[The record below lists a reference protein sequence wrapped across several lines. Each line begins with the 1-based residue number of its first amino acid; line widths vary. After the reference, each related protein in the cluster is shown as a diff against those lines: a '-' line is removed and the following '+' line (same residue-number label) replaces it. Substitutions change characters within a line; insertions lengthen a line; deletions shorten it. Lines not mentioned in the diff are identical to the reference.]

1 MILKDKLAEKGLN
14 SSSLARL
21 LGVSPSTAWRW
32 IYKNSVPHSVF
43 VPTLAKLGVYDDSR
57 DAVKSVAQV
66 EKDYN
71 FRLRF
76 DPLLAGL
83 KRELDTMTL
92 KADLLDKKLQE
103 AEREVQ
109 RLTDLT
115 GRKNPVRCQVCFEVR
130 ERSEKTCGNC
140 GHELESLN

>member
-32 IYKNSVPHSVF
+32 IYKNSVPQSVF
-43 VPTLAKLGVYDDSR
+43 VPTLVQLGVYEDSR
-57 DAVKSVAQV
+57 EVVHSLTQV
-66 EKDYN
+66 EKDYK

-115 GRKNPVRCQVCFEVR
+115 GRKNPVRCQGCFEVR

-140 GHELESLN
+140 GHEFNSLN